1 MKKNKNNNVK
11 IKKDKVLKKNKQED
25 KELYTKS
32 VLIQI
37 MCAYIVF
44 MFIKEIL
51 THNFLINLYIDSLVG
66 IVAFYIAAHNAF
78 NQYKIL
84 NKYKLSLRPFIVMI
98 VTMIVG
104 IFVIIMTLKS
114 PFDISFL
121 HVDIYFKKSSIKK
134 MKLYFYTF
142 LSRLILFSSES
153 MDIYIICLN

>member
-25 KELYTKS
+25 K
-32 VLIQI
+32 LIQI

-121 HVDIYFKKSSIKK
+121 ILVVGMITNKKIFEKE
-134 MKLYFYTF
+134 FI
-142 LSRLILFSSES
+142 LI
-153 MDIYIICLN
+153 

>member
-1 MKKNKNNNVK
+1 
-11 IKKDKVLKKNKQED
+11 
-25 KELYTKS
+25 
-32 VLIQI
+32 
-37 MCAYIVF
+37 

-121 HVDIYFKKSSIKK
+121 ILVVGMITNKKIFEKE
-134 MKLYFYTF
+134 FI
-142 LSRLILFSSES
+142 LI
-153 MDIYIICLN
+153 

>member
-78 NQYKIL
+78 NQDKIL

-121 HVDIYFKKSSIKK
+121 ILVVGMITNKKIFEKE
-134 MKLYFYTF
+134 FI
-142 LSRLILFSSES
+142 LI
-153 MDIYIICLN
+153 

>member
-51 THNFLINLYIDSLVG
+51 THNNLEIYPTSKLI
-66 IVAFYIAAHNAF
+66 
-78 NQYKIL
+78 
-84 NKYKLSLRPFIVMI
+84 
-98 VTMIVG
+98 
-104 IFVIIMTLKS
+104 
-114 PFDISFL
+114 
-121 HVDIYFKKSSIKK
+121 
-134 MKLYFYTF
+134 
-142 LSRLILFSSES
+142 
-153 MDIYIICLN
+153 